1 MDVRPVRLFHGAK
14 HDARIAI
21 SRLLPTRLGNW
32 LHHSRKELGAEFA
45 STPSRDAECHG
56 SCIHLDDRASETRA
70 RHVEYATDVTAHS
83 ADRPR
88 CDHSCDSR
96 FAHDAISRHESS
108 TCIAARGITRSDDS
122 FTDDLAAGNHA
133 AEYR

>member
-1 MDVRPVRLFHGAK
+1 MDVRPVRLFHGAN

-21 SRLLPTRLGNW
+21 SRLLSARLGNG

-45 STPSRDAECHG
+45 STPSRDAECNG
-56 SCIHLDDRASETRA
+56 TRIDIDDCASETRA
-70 RHVEYATDVTAHS
+70 RHVEFATDVTAHS
-83 ADRPR
+83 ADCPR

-108 TCIAARGITRSDDS
+108 TCIAARGIARADDS
-122 FTDDLAAGNHA
+122 FADDLATGDHA
-133 AEYR
+133 AEY